1 MGRYLGEII
10 TIAILIGLNG
20 YFAAAEI
27 ALVSARRT
35 ALQQSAE
42 KGSAGARAALRLLAD
57 PNRLLST
64 ISVAITLVGFTAASL
79 AAVTFDEPLTAALT
93 AARIPGISSLAAG
106 LAVFL
111 VTIAVTY
118 FTLVFGELTPK
129 RLGLKRSERVATA
142 VARPVTWLSAALTPV
157 VWLLGRSTDV
167 TSRLIGLRT
176 GPEEGHAVSEEEI
189 KILVTEQG
197 TLLDEEKRM
206 IREVFELGDTVA
218 REIMVPRVDMEMLP
232 DTLTVGEALPRFRT
246 TGFSRIPVFHDAPDD
261 VTGVALLKDLLGP
274 MAAGRTADPLGPL
287 ARQALFVPETKPILD
302 LLQEMRAARNH
313 MAIVVDEHGGTAGV
327 VTIED
332 ILEEVIGDISD
343 EFDTEDRH
351 LSHIGENV
359 WLADGRMPVEDAN
372 EKLGLGIPESEEY
385 ETLAGWVLSELGHIP
400 AAGELVWSDGAE
412 VRVQTVRSQRI
423 ARLRITLPA
432 GHATPGTVTP
442 EEGRGGPDD
451 E

>member
-1 MGRYLGEII
+1 MGRYLGEIV

-35 ALQQSAE
+35 ALQQAADG
-42 KGSAGARAALRLLAD
+42 GSAGARAALRLLAD

-64 ISVAITLVGFTAASL
+64 ISVAITLVGFSAASL
-79 AAVTFDEPLTAALT
+79 AAVTFDGPLTAALT
-93 AARIPGISSLAAG
+93 AARIPGVTPLASG
-106 LAVFL
+106 VAVFL
-111 VTIAVTY
+111 VTIVVTY
-118 FTLVFGELTPK
+118 FMLVFGELTPK
-129 RLGLKRSERVATA
+129 RLGLKRSERVARA

-167 TSRLIGLRT
+167 TARIIGLRA
-176 GPEEGHAVSEEEI
+176 GAEEGHAVSEEEI

-197 TLLDEEKRM
+197 SLLDVEKRM
-206 IREVFELGDTVA
+206 IREVFELGDTVV
-218 REIMVPRVDMEMLP
+218 REVMVPRVDMEMLS
-232 DTLTVGEALPRFRT
+232 DSLTVGEALPRFRS
-246 TGFSRIPVFHDAPDD
+246 TGFSRMPVFHEAPDN

-274 MAAGRTADPLGPL
+274 IAAGTPEDAL
-287 ARQALFVPETKPILD
+287 APYARPALFVPETKPILD
-302 LLQEMRAARNH
+302 LLQEMRAAHNH
-313 MAIVVDEHGGTAGV
+313 MAIVIDEHGGTAGV

-343 EFDTEDRH
+343 EFDTERRH
-351 LSHIGENV
+351 LSNIGDNV
-359 WLADGRMPVEDAN
+359 WLADGRLQVEDAN
-372 EKLGLGIPESEEY
+372 EKLGIAIPESEEY

-400 AAGELVWSDGAE
+400 VAGEVVHADGVE

-423 ARLRITLPA
+423 ARLRITLPVGHDGHGVA
-432 GHATPGTVTP
+432 GGD
-442 EEGRGGPDD
+442 GRGGQNL